1 MGLLRG
7 IPITLYIKTQA
18 GVDGFGA
25 PIYTETAIVV
35 DNVLVSP
42 LSETE
47 QIEQQNLTGRKVVY
61 RLGIPKGDTHVWKN
75 CRVNFSAAI
84 SEASATSLKVSRQ
97 WFRSTGI
104 RSSAWRLSMSK
115 KGFVPD
121 YKGFDEFRRSPEVQE
136 VIKEHAERI
145 RASLGGNYKTDL
157 KELSTRAVASVYTED
172 PKEVRDNYD
181 NYTLLKALHS

>member
-7 IPITLYIKTQA
+7 IPITLYVKTQA

-25 PIYTETAIVV
+25 PIYTETATVV

-75 CRVNFSAAI
+75 CRVNFFG
-84 SEASATSLKVSRQ
+84 RD
-97 WFRSTGI
+97 FRSVGDITEGI
-104 RSSAWRLSMSK
+104 EAM
-115 KGFVPD
+115 VPLD
-121 YKGFDEFRRSPEVQE
+121 WHK
-136 VIKEHAERI
+136 I
-145 RASLGGNYKTDL
+145 
-157 KELSTRAVASVYTED
+157 
-172 PKEVRDNYD
+172 VRVEAINE
-181 NYTLLKALHS
+181 